1 MQAKQSELFNFDRS
15 LCDLKAGISEL
26 RDIVTSTEKMSVSC
40 FDATHYSHKYMFSSL
55 TDYDFKD
62 LAC

>member
-1 MQAKQSELFNFDRS
+1 MQAKQFELFNSDRS

-26 RDIVTSTEKMSVSC
+26 RDIVTSTEMSVSC

-55 TDYDFKD
+55 TDYDFKG